1 MIIASLITF
10 DASLNRNNE
19 HEEVLPTGEISHP
32 NPNALNHGV
41 SGSFEMSIALK
52 YFNCVRYTGVFRNG

>member
-32 NPNALNHGV
+32 NPNALNHGA
-41 SGSFEMSIALK
+41 SGSPDMIIALE
-52 YFNCVRYTGVFRNG
+52 CLL